1 MLWNTSSGL
10 LSARLQRSIPCGPV
24 ARTIG
29 CQAFMEASC
38 SLSGQIR
45 TPLAWRSS
53 HDEPAGWNCISIQ
66 ASTSPWSAHSA
77 EPASFL
83 PCCRVQ
89 STRTSSW
96 PRLSAAADKIAM
108 QGMGERMRARAR
120 DLGWS
125 DAEVARRLG
134 LAQNRYANYVTD
146 RHEPDLATLVR
157 ICLVLGTSP
166 DWLLG
171 ATAPSQGADDQLKAR
186 ISACVQ
192 ALDGDSLAV
201 ASTVLDALLA
211 RAKSMVLAEPETQ
224 QRRVRRP
231 AK

>member
-1 MLWNTSSGL
+1 
-10 LSARLQRSIPCGPV
+10 
-24 ARTIG
+24 
-29 CQAFMEASC
+29 
-38 SLSGQIR
+38 
-45 TPLAWRSS
+45 
-53 HDEPAGWNCISIQ
+53 
-66 ASTSPWSAHSA
+66 
-77 EPASFL
+77 
-83 PCCRVQ
+83 
-89 STRTSSW
+89 
-96 PRLSAAADKIAM
+96 
-108 QGMGERMRARAR
+108 MRARAR

-171 ATAPSQGADDQLKAR
+171 TAARSQGTDDTLKTR
-186 ISACVQ
+186 IFACVQ
-192 ALDGDSLAV
+192 ALDGDSLLV

-211 RAKSMVLAEPETQ
+211 RAKSMGLAEPEKHKSH
-224 QRRVRRP
+224 VRRP